1 MVGKPQTE
9 NHIAATAGTAAS
21 AALRR
26 ISLTRAAPS
35 GRAFAAIATLTE
47 LSRRI
52 EATLEAGA
60 DAMKNG
66 DESAAQREWL
76 RSASL
81 MDEMAGTA
89 RGDFGSQPQDR
100 PSYLRRQVASEG

>member
-9 NHIAATAGTAAS
+9 NQIAAATGSAAS

-26 ISLTRAAPS
+26 MSLMKSAPS

-60 DAMKNG
+60 EALKSG
-66 DESAAQREWL
+66 DETGAQREWL

-89 RGDFGSQPQDR
+89 GGDFGSQPQDR
-100 PSYLRRQVASEG
+100 PSYLRRHAAEG